1 MIFMLAPLAGALIT
15 LMNSLNSRLVA
26 RAGSL
31 ASVLTVHLVGTAVLA
46 AILAARTAARFAGPR
61 REGAGTSPGQGAARG
76 ALPLYAYLG
85 GVVGVGTVFTSTYSY
100 GALGAS
106 LAVALGLIGQT
117 SFSLAVDAT
126 GAFGRKRRPLA
137 WRRLPGIAAIAAGAV
152 CMAGN
157 WRADLPAIAAAL
169 LSGAFVGASSV
180 FNSRLGQERGLL
192 RATGTNYLT
201 GLTTTLII
209 VAIAAP
215 KPADFRAAADA
226 VLSAGPVFALSGG
239 VMGVAVVGAMSFL
252 FARLPAFAATILSFA
267 GQSFCG
273 LALDAASGIVNT
285 GKIAGTLLVALG
297 LGLDMALSA
306 RASRRQASA
315 GSALDA
321 GQAPGE
327 ARR

>member
-31 ASVLTVHLVGTAVLA
+31 ATMLTVHLVGAAALA
-46 AILAARTAARFAGPR
+46 AIAAARAALRWAGPR
-61 REGAGTSPGQGAARG
+61 RGGAEPAPGKAATRR
-76 ALPLYAYLG
+76 ALPFYAYLG

-126 GAFGRKRRPLA
+126 GAFGRQRRPLA
-137 WRRLPGIAAIAAGAV
+137 WRRLPGIALIAAGAV

-157 WRADLPAIAAAL
+157 WRADLPAIAAAF
-169 LSGAFVGASSV
+169 LSGCFVGASSV
-180 FNSRLGQERGLL
+180 FNSRMGSERGLL

-201 GLTTTLII
+201 GLATTLAII
-209 VAIAAP
+209 AFMAP
-215 KPADFRAAADA
+215 RPAEFRAAADA
-226 VLSAGPVFALSGG
+226 VLSAGPVFALGG
-239 VMGVAVVGAMSFL
+239 GLMGVVAVGAMSFL

-267 GQSFCG
+267 GQSLCG
-273 LALDAASGIVNT
+273 LALDAASGIVNA
-285 GKIAGTLLVALG
+285 GKIYGTVLVVLG
-297 LGLDMALSA
+297 LGLDMALTA
-306 RASRRQASA
+306 RASSRSASA
-315 GSALDA
+315 GSPKA
-321 GQAPGE
+321 
-327 ARR
+327 AR